1 MSNKVNLGSSI
12 KVARSDS
19 LISPNKAT
27 PSNKRN
33 ADFASRSN
41 IYDQGSAEN
50 LNMLAAN
57 GDFQTLDQNEKTMA
71 NADEYNMQED
81 RKNF

>member
-1 MSNKVNLGSSI
+1 MSN
-12 KVARSDS
+12 
-19 LISPNKAT
+19 IST
-27 PSNKRN
+27 PAAKNRN
-33 ADFASRSN
+33 AGGLNKSN

-57 GDFQTLDQNEKTMA
+57 GDFGTLNQNEKTMA
-71 NADEYNMQED
+71 NADDLNMLED